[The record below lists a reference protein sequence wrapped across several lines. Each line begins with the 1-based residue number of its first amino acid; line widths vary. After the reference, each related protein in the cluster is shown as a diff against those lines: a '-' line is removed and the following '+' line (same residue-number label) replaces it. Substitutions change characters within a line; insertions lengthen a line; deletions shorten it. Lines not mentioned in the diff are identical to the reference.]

1 MLVSCYSEKH
11 MFCTFVI
18 SALHLGYLK
27 NHQRG
32 HLNSSATSGPMKL
45 PSQPNARR
53 DSLRE
58 DCSVCSRLLCRSS
71 SDGQQSSQQLACS
84 SQLDWFQ
91 VRAECIDFEVTQP
104 MKKMK
109 TIFIQY
115 HSFIWKRSFLD
126 TWQHHRVMTLHTQLI
141 AIEMNPKLFL
151 LSQIIHIHISELF
164 AFKENCD
171 FPV

>member
-1 MLVSCYSEKH
+1 MIDNGIDLAKKISVCLKLEEIPKQMRVSCYSGKQ
-11 MFCTFVI
+11 MFCTVVI

-71 SDGQQSSQQLACS
+71 SDGQQSSQQLACC
-84 SQLDWFQ
+84 SQLDLFQ
-91 VRAECIDFEVTQP
+91 VRAECIDFEVTRP
-104 MKKMK
+104 MKKMT
-109 TIFIQY
+109 TIFI
-115 HSFIWKRSFLD
+115 
-126 TWQHHRVMTLHTQLI
+126 V
-141 AIEMNPKLFL
+141 P
-151 LSQIIHIHISELF
+151 
-164 AFKENCD
+164 
-171 FPV
+171 

>member
-1 MLVSCYSEKH
+1 MSAKTHQVGAHFKALNKALLMAHSQMLENFFPFLSRPVIANGIDWAKNISACRKLEEVPQQMRVSCFTGKH
-11 MFCTFVI
+11 MFCTLVI

-84 SQLDWFQ
+84 SQLDLFQ
-91 VRAECIDFEVTQP
+91 VRAECIDFEVTRQ
-104 MKKMK
+104 
-109 TIFIQY
+109 
-115 HSFIWKRSFLD
+115 
-126 TWQHHRVMTLHTQLI
+126 
-141 AIEMNPKLFL
+141 
-151 LSQIIHIHISELF
+151 
-164 AFKENCD
+164 
-171 FPV
+171 